1 MKMIFS
7 AGALALALLAGAGC
21 KSSSDQKADNT
32 GKNERDRGS
41 TKVADQ
47 AVDNDADLQLTAE
60 IRKAVVAEDS
70 LSMNAKNAKII
81 VHAGEVTLRGP
92 VASTDERAAIERI
105 AKATAG
111 TRTVVNELEIAP

>member
-1 MKMIFS
+1 MKIIS
-7 AGALALALLAGAGC
+7 AATLALALLAGAGC
-21 KSSSDQKADNT
+21 KSGSDQKADNT

-47 AVDNDADLQLTAE
+47 AVDNDADLQLTQE
-60 IRKAVVAEDS
+60 IRKAVVADDS
-70 LSMNAKNAKII
+70 LSMNAKNAKIV

-92 VASTDERAAIERI
+92 VGSTEERATVERI

-111 TRTVVNELEIAP
+111 TKAVVNELEIAP

>member
-1 MKMIFS
+1 MKTIMQ

-32 GKNERDRGS
+32 GKNERDRGN

-47 AVDNDADLQLTAE
+47 AVDNDADLEITEQ
-60 IRKAVVAEDS
+60 IRKAVVADAA
-70 LSMNAKNAKII
+70 LSMNAKNVKIV
-81 VHAGEVTLRGP
+81 VHVGEVTLRGP
-92 VASTDERAAIERI
+92 VASAEERALIERI
-105 AKATAG
+105 AKNTAG